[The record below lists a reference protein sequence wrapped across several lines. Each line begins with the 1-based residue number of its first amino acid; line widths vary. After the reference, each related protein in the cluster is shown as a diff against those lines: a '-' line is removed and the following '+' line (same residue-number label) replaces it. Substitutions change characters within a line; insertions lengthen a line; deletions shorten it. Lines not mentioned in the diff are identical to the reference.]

1 MSPGCRGPNEQQIF
15 VNLPVADIERSQK
28 FLRRPRVH
36 VQREALATG
45 EPFALVQP
53 AEATPADPPPL
64 QARRFSKFSRPCT
77 GLSAGRVNDKGMA
90 EQRPPPAGQPG
101 YGPPPGTPTS
111 TGAGLGRVRLRNP
124 QSTVLIA
131 VIAIA
136 LVAAGL
142 LASELYARHRA
153 ESVVEAAIECVVHDK
168 ASVSFGATPLLLQ
181 LATDHYRNISI
192 HTAGNRLGNARGM
205 KADVLLDDVQ
215 LDGDATGTVGALDAA
230 ITWSADG
237 MRQSIQDA
245 ITPLRGLVTEVQ
257 TNPDGGTIKLQGN
270 VGSVTTKPQITDGR
284 VALQVVDVTGL
295 GLLLPS
301 ETMQSALDAFTTHLT
316 ENYPLDIHADSVQ
329 ITDNGVTAHYS
340 SRDTAIPH
348 GNQGNQGN
356 KNNQHPCFAG
366 L

>member
-1 MSPGCRGPNEQQIF
+1 
-15 VNLPVADIERSQK
+15 
-28 FLRRPRVH
+28 
-36 VQREALATG
+36 
-45 EPFALVQP
+45 
-53 AEATPADPPPL
+53 
-64 QARRFSKFSRPCT
+64 
-77 GLSAGRVNDKGMA
+77 MA
-90 EQRPPPAGQPG
+90 EHRPPPAGRPG
-101 YGPPPGTPTS
+101 YGPLPGTPAS
-111 TGAGLGRVRLRNP
+111 KVSGLSHVRLRNP
-124 QSTVLIA
+124 QSIVLIA
-131 VIAIA
+131 VIAIG

-153 ESVVEAAIECVVHDK
+153 ESVVVAATECVVHDE
-168 ASVSFGATPLLLQ
+168 ASVSFGATPLLLE
-181 LATDHYRNISI
+181 LATGHYRNISI
-192 HTAGNRLGNARGM
+192 HTAGNRIGNARGM
-205 KADVLLDDVQ
+205 KADVWIDDVQ
-215 LDGDATGTVGALDAA
+215 LDGDAMGTVGAVDAM

-237 MRQSIQDA
+237 MKQSIQDA
-245 ITPLRGLVTEVQ
+245 LTPLRGLVTEVQ